1 MMSLVVFK
9 SITTCLNRLYSHLFS
24 EIKQEKSKCYRQT
37 GSIGA
42 QRCVFSQ
49 REHGH
54 NMCAD
59 TICAWTQVTRCR
71 APNKHQPGGGLKYLT
86 FGRAE
91 VSRWRAFRVRGTLST
106 TYYSPEGRGW
116 QITSISWLHLLNPE
130 QEQRTQTCKATQE
143 HLVSLM
149 EKYIKGEWAELLIV
163 WSPPPRATTSLQI
176 LHCTHAKL
184 YSKLGETMSRSC
196 D

>member
-1 MMSLVVFK
+1 MF
-9 SITTCLNRLYSHLFS
+9 SHS
-24 EIKQEKSKCYRQT
+24 VST
-37 GSIGA
+37 
-42 QRCVFSQ
+42 
-49 REHGH
+49 
-54 NMCAD
+54 D
-59 TICAWTQVTRCR
+59 TICARTQVTRCR
-71 APNKHQPGGGLKYLT
+71 ARNKHQPGGGLKYLT

-91 VSRWRAFRVRGTLST
+91 VSRWWAFRVHGTLST

-130 QEQRTQTCKATQE
+130 QERRTQTCKATQE

-149 EKYIKGEWAELLIV
+149 EKYIKGEWVELLIV
-163 WSPPPRATTSLQI
+163 WSPPPSPPGHHKPADSA
-176 LHCTHAKL
+176 LHSCKL